1 MLAGELGVTDSGRGL
16 KMGGEYERRQFKM
29 GNGRPDPVFP
39 EATFS
44 PEYVVFRLKINKIPL
59 KPNEYVREQL

>member
-1 MLAGELGVTDSGRGL
+1 MRIAASDRL
-16 KMGGEYERRQFKM
+16 RRTEHRP
-29 GNGRPDPVFP
+29 GNRAAVQTAP

-44 PEYVVFRLKINKIPL
+44 PEYVVFRLKSNKIPL